1 MLQVSEAL
9 LYKSCLL
16 LQSECELSS
25 SIIESTDEVL
35 TKFSTTGLN
44 HFPKLSLLACCELS
58 SGLMLALDLWGSPQ
72 THFGSVQVNCN
83 HNNSIREPVWGSPNM
98 ALNKKA
104 QEHLGTNVCSQK

>member
-9 LYKSCLL
+9 FYKSYLL

-35 TKFSTTGLN
+35 TKFSTIGLN
-44 HFPKLSLLACCELS
+44 HLPKLSLFACCELS
-58 SGLMLALDLWGSPQ
+58 SGLTLALDLWGSPQ

-83 HNNSIREPVWGSPNM
+83 HNNNVREPIWGSPNM
-98 ALNKKA
+98 ALNRKA
-104 QEHLGTNVCSQK
+104 QEHLGTNVCSQE